1 MSGMMWFKQ
10 NWQPLVL
17 ALFAALFLAMILPA
31 FQTAREGG
39 CRIEPPSERPRPPT
53 VVDPND

>member
-1 MSGMMWFKQ
+1 MAGMTWLKQ

-17 ALFAALFLAMILPA
+17 ALFAALFAAIILPA

-39 CRIEPPSERPRPPT
+39 CRIELPPEHPRPPT